1 MIGNIRIGTRLLLAF
16 GALLVL
22 MAWLAYTGY
31 QGIDQVSGAVSAM
44 FGADAVTS
52 GKILQPLGAAVARN
66 QLVVIVSFMV
76 GAAFTVAIGLAMVRS
91 IATPVAKMGGMV
103 EDFSRGDLTATVDL
117 DRSDEIGGLYASLT
131 RMSRNLQGI
140 IEEIRASASGLNTAA
155 THIANSSQSL
165 SHGTSD
171 LASAVEETTASLEE
185 MSASITGNAENSRQT
200 EQIAVKGAKDA
211 GETSR
216 AVQETVDAMKSIAQ
230 RTSIIEEIAYQT
242 NLLALNAAIEAA
254 RAGEQGKGFAV
265 VASEVRKLAE
275 RSQMAAREINTL
287 AASSLKVADR
297 SSQMLQELVP
307 SIRMT
312 SDLVQEVA
320 AASNEQA
327 AGVAQMNTAIGRID
341 QVTQRNASAAEQL
354 ASTAEEM
361 ASQAE
366 SLLELV
372 SGFKMG
378 VKQAPAGRE
387 KSAQLVAHRP
397 APLLLSSQHKP
408 ARNPARNKAVAAVG
422 QPSLTPAKP
431 GPDPSAARL
440 PRPAGATPADPGS
453 QATPGSEPD
462 GEQDFRRF

>member
-1 MIGNIRIGTRLLLAF
+1 MMSNVRIATRLMLAF
-16 GALLVL
+16 AAMLIL

-31 QGIDQVSGAVSAM
+31 QGIDQVSGAAAAIC
-44 FGADAVTS
+44 GADARSTGPVS
-52 GKILQPLGAAVARN
+52 QSLGVAATRN
-66 QLVVIVSFMV
+66 QLVVIVTLLI
-76 GAAFTVAIGLAMVRS
+76 GAALTVGIGLAMIRS
-91 IATPVAKMGGMV
+91 IATPVVKMGGMV
-103 EDFSRGDLTATVDL
+103 EDFARGDLTATVDL
-117 DRSDEIGGLYASLT
+117 DRSDEVGGLYASLT
-131 RMSRNLQGI
+131 RMSRHLQTI
-140 IEEIRASASGLNTAA
+140 IEEIRGSASGLNNAA
-155 THIANSSQSL
+155 TQIASSSQSL
-165 SHGTSD
+165 SHGSSD

-230 RTSIIEEIAYQT
+230 KTSIIEEIAYQT

-327 AGVAQMNTAIGRID
+327 AGVAQMNKAIGRID

-366 SLLELV
+366 ALLHMV

-378 VKQAPAGRE
+378 VKQTPAMRE
-387 KSAQLVAHRP
+387 KSTQASAPKL
-397 APLLLSSQHKP
+397 APLLLSPPHKP
-408 ARNPARNKAVAAVG
+408 AQALARTTAAAAG
-422 QPSLTPAKP
+422 QPGRPAKP
-431 GPDPSAARL
+431 VPSPSPPRL
-440 PRPAGATPADPGS
+440 PRSAGVTPADPGL